1 MPIDNTTHFVSLTDG
16 TSHNSQSSSDN
27 PEFIAA
33 ADGWIRIRS
42 WKDNATLTPDGTP
55 TGSFS
60 TPTARSSAKAALL
73 EGGFG
78 TPKISELR
86 RAYESE
92 DISWANTSLVC
103 TQDGGC
109 RFNGKPVSL
118 PGDSHCN
125 FSRLTDGY
133 VQNNWTVSPDGRFV
147 IMKTRSRTKQSTACI
162 VDIAQGRVTERRI
175 AIAPRGDLIIA
186 AEGTTLVGYSPDHQ

>member
-16 TSHNSQSSSDN
+16 TPHNSQSSSDH

-73 EGGFG
+73 EGGSG

-109 RFNGKPVSL
+109 RFNGAGSRSHREETLSL
-118 PGDSHCN
+118 PPREPLWWDILPITN
-125 FSRLTDGY
+125 NSRIK
-133 VQNNWTVSPDGRFV
+133 S
-147 IMKTRSRTKQSTACI
+147 SRCRMTP
-162 VDIAQGRVTERRI
+162 VMRLR
-175 AIAPRGDLIIA
+175 
-186 AEGTTLVGYSPDHQ
+186 